1 MLLKFGY
8 KHQNTDGHTGSW
20 LTDTREVIILL
31 ILLDLTVWVAV
42 GFTVYCL
49 FSISSC
55 T

>member
-1 MLLKFGY
+1 MLLKFIC
-8 KHQNTDGHTGSW
+8 KRQNTNGYTGPW
-20 LTDTREVIILL
+20 LTDIREVIILL